1 VKVGFIGN
9 RDEAHMEKGV
19 VGRRGGEGRE
29 KQNEGRMRECASVW
43 ENCRSEG
50 WNSTTVVTRPSEAA
64 FTKV

>member
-1 VKVGFIGN
+1 
-9 RDEAHMEKGV
+9 MEKGV